1 MAEHFRV
8 KKITDL
14 DQIDEKTI
22 FPTSDFATLTP
33 KGKFVQLE
41 YIENEDQKV
50 EPYKVKPGI
59 WSIQKTAQGLKL
71 FPTSFVEDEILESFV
86 QTKDVT
92 DKIECF
98 FNRLHVYTKR
108 KIEIPIR
115 RMLLYGPAGTGK
127 TTIISVSA
135 RKYVK
140 DEKTAIILWHTDKF
154 ESYQVKDFVKSFSYE
169 GVDKLILIVEDI
181 GGIEQEKVSRPS
193 DSSLLS
199 LLDNQE
205 KTFKIPTMIIAT
217 TNYPDTFLGNLTNRP
232 GRFSDKIEVTWP
244 DSKARKA
251 LLTFFAQ
258 GESVSE
264 ELLEI
269 IGGNKCK
276 EFTVDHLKE
285 IFLRSDL
292 YGRSPLEVTK
302 ELIVELEKYNKG
314 FINKNMRTGICQD
327 D

>member
-1 MAEHFRV
+1 MSEYFKV

-14 DQIDEKTI
+14 NDVKDDMI

-33 KGKFVQLE
+33 NGRFVQLE
-41 YIENEDQKV
+41 YVESETKV

-59 WSIQKTAQGLKL
+59 WSIQKTMQGLKL
-71 FPTSFVEDEILESFV
+71 FPTSFITDEILENFTHT
-86 QTKDVT
+86 QDITN
-92 DKIECF
+92 KIDCF
-98 FNRLHVYTKR
+98 FQRLHVYAKR

-127 TTIISVSA
+127 TSSISVAA
-135 RKYVK
+135 RKYAA
-140 DEKTAIILWHTDKF
+140 EGKTAIILWHTDKF
-154 ESYQVKDFVKSFSYE
+154 ESYQVKDFVKAFDYD

-181 GGIEQEKVSRPS
+181 GGVEAKEVSRPS

-217 TNYPDTFLGNLTNRP
+217 TNHPETFLGNLTNRP
-232 GRFSDKIEVTWP
+232 GRFSDKIEVSWP
-244 DSKARKA
+244 DSEARKA
-251 LLTFFAQ
+251 LLKFFGQ
-258 GESVSE
+258 GEEVTQ
-264 ELLEI
+264 ELLDL
-269 IGGNKCK
+269 IGSQKCT

-292 YGRSPLEVTK
+292 YGRTPVEVTHELLK
-302 ELIVELEKYNKG
+302 EIDKYNKG
-314 FINKNMRTGICQD
+314 FSSKNNRMGFSID
-327 D
+327 